1 MSIAVVLALVIVVFN
16 RPIMRLGVPSGI
28 ENSIFQFGRLL
39 VTSLVA
45 TFPTALRAAHGIC
58 NSVTSFAYL
67 PNSVLSLAALTVIG
81 QLIGANKKDEAW
93 FYGKKLLRWLYV
105 ALLPTNLILCCFST
119 PLVKMFNLSAEA
131 VPTAS
136 LIVFLFGAL
145 SMIMYAPAFGLG
157 SILRAAGDV
166 RYTVWVSIPS
176 MLILRL
182 GFSYVM
188 VYVFNL
194 SLLGVWLAMH
204 LDWIARAIGFSSRFL
219 SKKWLDKRAI

>member
-157 SILRAAGDV
+157 SILRAAGTCV
-166 RYTVWVSIPS
+166 TRYGYPFPACLFCGWAS
-176 MLILRL
+176 
-182 GFSYVM
+182 
-188 VYVFNL
+188 
-194 SLLGVWLAMH
+194 AM
-204 LDWIARAIGFSSRFL
+204 
-219 SKKWLDKRAI
+219 